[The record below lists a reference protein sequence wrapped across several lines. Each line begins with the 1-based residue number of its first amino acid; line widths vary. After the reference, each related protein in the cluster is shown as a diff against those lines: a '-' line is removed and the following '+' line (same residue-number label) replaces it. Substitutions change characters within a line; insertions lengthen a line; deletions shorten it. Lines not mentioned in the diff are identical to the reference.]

1 MTRARARQTLNGME
15 DPKGWGIQIWALFAV
30 EYKRGQPT
38 GRIFSPVA
46 ITGYV
51 PDVLTDVSMV
61 SGDFELVGGT
71 CGKGWKE
78 LVPVSD
84 GGPHIRTR
92 CRLA

>member
-1 MTRARARQTLNGME
+1 MSGVGVAAQAFFNNAGLALAHRRE
-15 DPKGWGIQIWALFAV
+15 DTHR
-30 EYKRGQPT
+30 EYRKGQPT

-51 PDVLTDVSMV
+51 PDVLRDVSMV
-61 SGDFELVGGT
+61 ANDFDMQAGT

-78 LVPVSD
+78 LVPVGS
-84 GGPHIRTR
+84 GGPHLRTR